1 MGESA
6 SGRAVPAEPGMPGF
20 VLPFLLLAVLLILHP
35 VLGLDPRVEFAL
47 RAVVVGGA
55 IVLFS
60 WPLAGRRAVKPWLS
74 AGLGVVVF
82 VVWLAPD
89 WLYPAWH
96 HLWPFEN
103 VITGRLTNAI
113 GDASRRDPVLIGLR
127 SLQAVVLV
135 PIAEELFWRGFLMRW
150 LIDRDFRAVAFGS
163 YTAPSFWISAVLFG
177 SEHGTLWDVGLLAG
191 VIYNWWALHTR
202 NLTDCIIAHAVTNAV
217 LCVYIVIT
225 SRWEYWA

>member
-1 MGESA
+1 MGA
-6 SGRAVPAEPGMPGF
+6 TVRGRAAPAEPGTAGY
-20 VLPFLLLAVLLILHP
+20 VLPFLLLGALLILHP
-35 VLGLDPRVEFAL
+35 VLGLEPRLELAL

-55 IVLFS
+55 IVCFS
-60 WPLAGRRAVKPWLS
+60 RPLIGRRAGRPWLS
-74 AGLGVVVF
+74 MGLGVVVF
-82 VVWLAPD
+82 VLWLAPD

-103 VITGRLTNAI
+103 AITGRLASAI
-113 GDASRRDPVLIGLR
+113 GDAGRRDPALIVLR

-150 LIDRDFRAVAFGS
+150 LIDRDFRRVAFGS

-177 SEHGTLWDVGLLAG
+177 SEHGVLWDVGLAAG

-202 NLTDCIIAHAVTNAV
+202 NLTDCILAHAVTNAV
-217 LCVYIVIT
+217 LCVYIVVT
-225 SRWEYWA
+225 NRWEYWA